1 VSATP
6 LSRGRLGLG
15 GVWLYVR
22 RSLRRHAL
30 VTAITVGST
39 ALGAGLVMAVL
50 AVARQS
56 EEAFAGGPLG
66 FDAVLGG
73 RGSQL
78 QLVLNAV
85 FHLDASPGNIPYA
98 LYQELSEDPRVTR
111 AVPYVVGDSYAGF
124 RVVGTTPERF
134 EFGAGPEGE
143 APLAL
148 DAGRPFDPSRRE
160 AVVGDLVAREAGLSM
175 GAVFEPQ
182 HGVGEGGH
190 HHHEEYVVTGVLA
203 PTGGPLDRLIFL
215 PYEGVFRLSG
225 HVLSGGDEEYH
236 PEPGVPIPDDAK
248 QLSAVLLKLRSYQHG
263 LGFDH
268 RFNKSGTEA
277 TLAWPVAQSLRELFS
292 RLGWGV
298 RALQLVAWLV
308 VAVAAGSILASLV
321 ASMSARRHE
330 LAVLRALGAERRT
343 VFTALLFESATIA
356 LLGALLGFVVHAT
369 ILFVTRGLLR
379 AQTGVLLDPL
389 AWHPAY
395 LWTPLGLV
403 AVGLLAG
410 LVPALQAYRT
420 DVARQLGG

>member
-1 VSATP
+1 MSSDP
-6 LSRGRLGLG
+6 LARGRLGFAGLL
-15 GVWLYVR
+15 LYVR
-22 RSLRRHAL
+22 RSLRQHAL
-30 VTAITVGST
+30 VTGITVAST

-56 EEAFAGGPLG
+56 EDAFAGGPLG
-66 FDAVLGG
+66 FDAIIGG

-85 FHLDASPGNIPYA
+85 FHLDASPGNVPFSIYE
-98 LYQELSEDPRVTR
+98 ELRADPRITR
-111 AVPYVVGDSYAGF
+111 AVPYVVGDSFEGH
-124 RVVGTTPERF
+124 RVVGTTSERF
-134 EFGAGPEGE
+134 AFGAGEDGE
-143 APLAL
+143 APLAFA
-148 DAGRPFDPSRRE
+148 AGRPFDDGRRE
-160 AVVGDLVAREAGLSM
+160 AVAGSLVAAEEGL
-175 GAVFEPQ
+175 AVGSFFEPQ

-190 HHHEEYVVTGVLA
+190 NHDEEYVITGVLE
-203 PTGGPLDRLIFL
+203 PTGGPLDGVIFL
-215 PYEGVFRLSG
+215 PYEGVYRLSG
-225 HVLSGGDEEYH
+225 HVLGGSGEEYH
-236 PEPGVPIPDDAK
+236 PEPGVPIPDEAK

-268 RFNKSGTEA
+268 RFNKAGTEA
-277 TLAWPVAQSLRELFS
+277 TLAWPVAQSLRELFA

-356 LLGALLGFVVHAT
+356 FLGALLGFVVHAT
-369 ILFVTRGLLR
+369 ILLAARGILR
-379 AQTGVLLDPL
+379 DRTGVLLDPL

-395 LWTPLGLV
+395 LWTPLGLIG
-403 AVGLLAG
+403 VGLLAG
-410 LVPALQAYRT
+410 LVPAIQAYRT
-420 DVARQLGG
+420 DVAAQLG